1 MVYVRIL
8 YRGAHEQLTR
18 YTHTSLDAG
27 CFYQLHRIALCQR
40 NPFVLLTC
48 YENTPGRRH
57 NLIEVFLPIGKSRN
71 NLIAAYEGICTVLH
85 TAVQN
90 RVIVICVLSLLYMH
104 KALFVDK
111 QHRCERMQ
119 AAHEQS
125 HLFDTIQHSNHVGAR
140 AVRVVR
146 SGQIVVHVLAVHNTN
161 AGLAPMREYRSGVL
175 LHDIVGGHDR
185 VSCCNRVHK
194 LLLTCACVYEALV
207 EFAVG
212 AFEYIFG
219 HVTGQ
224 TYSAALG
231 RISANHWF

>member
-1 MVYVRIL
+1 MYHTLVVQRNH
-8 YRGAHEQLTR
+8 RGHRMKASHEQ
-18 YTHTSLDAG
+18 
-27 CFYQLHRIALCQR
+27 
-40 NPFVLLTC
+40 P
-48 YENTPGRRH
+48 
-57 NLIEVFLPIGKSRN
+57 
-71 NLIAAYEGICTVLH
+71 
-85 TAVQN
+85 
-90 RVIVICVLSLLYMH
+90 
-104 KALFVDK
+104 
-111 QHRCERMQ
+111 
-119 AAHEQS
+119 
-125 HLFDTIQHSNHVGAR
+125 HLFDAVQHSNHVGAR
-140 AVRVVR
+140 AVCVVR
-146 SGQIVVHVLAVHNTN
+146 SRQVVVHVLAVHNTN